1 MNSLFLSVA
10 SLLTDE
16 NTTEPNKMPSWVMWV
31 VLGVIVVLLFAW
43 FFFSGRKN
51 KQKQKEY
58 VEQLDAIAPGNKVKT
73 AGGICGVVTEVCDD
87 NTVIIK
93 TGSEDSGYSFVK
105 MEKEL
110 IAQTDAKGPTQ
121 IAREEAEERKR
132 LEKEAKAQADAK
144 PEEKSEAAEEN
155 KEEPK
160 ETDKEAP
167 AEEDEPAKDAPAE
180 DAKEDGETDADE
192 KADK

>member
-1 MNSLFLSVA
+1 MNQ
-10 SLLTDE
+10 LLV
-16 NTTEPNKMPSWVMWV
+16 NTAALLEGEGNGMPSWVMWI

-51 KQKQKEY
+51 KQRQKEY

-93 TGSEDSGYSFVK
+93 TGSEESGYSFVK

-121 IAREEAEERKR
+121 IAREEAEERRR
-132 LEKEAKAQADAK
+132 LEKEAAEAQKKTAKAADAPAEAEAK
-144 PEEKSEAAEEN
+144 EEK
-155 KEEPK
+155 KEPE
-160 ETDKEAP
+160 KEAP
-167 AEEDEPAKDAPAE
+167 AEEPAKTEAEEKSEEPKDAE
-180 DAKEDGETDADE
+180 
-192 KADK
+192 